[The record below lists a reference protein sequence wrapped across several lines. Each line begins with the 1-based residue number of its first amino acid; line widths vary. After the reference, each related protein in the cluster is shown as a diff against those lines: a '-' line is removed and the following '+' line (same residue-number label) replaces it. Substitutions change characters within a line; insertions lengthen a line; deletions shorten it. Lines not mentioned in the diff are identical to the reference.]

1 MKKFLSSLLALTM
14 ILSLVIVPANAS
26 DNTIGGVSIVPKS
39 VSLEVGEETEITVNT
54 NGIEM
59 FNTGEKL
66 TVDGKE
72 YTLIETPTITVGSIV
87 SNDNSV
93 VTVTADS
100 SGRSGVAT
108 AKAVAKGKATISCT
122 VTCNYKYNDGVK
134 DIDATATQTLTTEIT
149 VEPPVTYT
157 YEIGGSVAVAAE
169 PSKDLKSGDTVTFRA
184 TATNIAVTK
193 TGSNGSSETVS
204 KDKYKLS
211 YEWTSATADKENP
224 SKATATLTLG
234 KDKTED
240 SLEVTCEITAK
251 FKKDADISGEIS
263 GKVSGK
269 TSVNFVSKDA
279 ADKDK
284 AQADFEKAVLDAGF
298 TYKTRATSLD
308 KTNRVVTYKPYVGET
323 TASYSDFALAGDI
336 TGFDKVK
343 IEANGKGFK
352 VVGESKEGKYA
363 VSMPF
368 TFKAGTAPTVT
379 FTNSLTSG
387 EGFTATV
394 QKDGTI
400 TVTAK
405 ASNVT
410 NPSYEWVI
418 GKKTV
423 GTEAGF
429 TFNKENKY
437 TATKGTVTAVCKVHE
452 NGGSA
457 VAAQN
462 TFTLTVSDE
471 ACTLEVKPEKLTF
484 AQTGSSNYQ
493 TLTAK
498 LYKTENNQQKEVKTG
513 VTYSF
518 EASDNSVV
526 NLTATGNTAKVYL
539 KKQDNAT
546 ITVTA
551 TFEGKTYTETVE
563 VKGALLSA
571 SLDKVENGGNLEFD
585 YDDVKAAAN
594 EALPSGVVVK
604 RNSSISIADVPTKDS
619 DGGVLYNGNRKIT
632 SYTFAADSS
641 VDLEFRAANGFVGDA
656 KMTMTVTGDD
666 GKTYVIALAIPVTMR
681 EAKFDDQ
688 VTGGESTYKVSVP
701 DGYKAYSVLGVNKTP
716 DSDKYNKTWTIRN
729 AEYSGSSL
737 YPVKSTDLKDGEIK
751 LYIVA
756 IDDDGKAYAGT
767 LTVTANS
774 YSIKY
779 NVVAGESVTFDQ
791 KRFESFMEDY
801 ADDNIKTS
809 KGDYFEFDYVKFT
822 SLPNSTREGVLY
834 EGKDKIKT
842 STEVENLD
850 KVSFESVAKAKDT
863 IKVPFT
869 LYAKQYD
876 KNDKVIDKKV
886 SMTGEVVIS
895 VVKEDIVFEVGVNS
909 AVKLGSDK
917 FIDFLRDSD
926 KSYKKADLD
935 YVTFDVGKNS
945 AITSY
950 FNGTGALYRY
960 YNGSTGINAT
970 VSAKDEFYY
979 NPKTSSK
986 HYDLDDVTYVTS
998 KFAKVGDI
1006 VYIPFTAY
1014 GTKSGQKAEGTL
1026 AIKVKQTMNFVD
1038 VHTYDYFYDS
1048 VQWAVN
1054 LDITKGTSA
1063 TTFSPKQ
1070 GCTRAQIVTF
1080 LWRAANSPAPRSS
1093 TNKFTDVYATAHA
1106 DYMKAIIWATEQG
1119 ITTGTGNGKFSPDD
1133 TCTRAQIVTFLY
1145 RFKSNPAVYG
1155 SLNFSDVNKTEH
1167 AAFYNAILWA
1177 VNNKITTGY
1186 GNGIFDPN
1194 GTCNRGDAVTFLY
1207 RALA

>member
-14 ILSLVIVPANAS
+14 ILSLVIVPAQATEDSAS
-26 DNTIGGVSIVPKS
+26 PEGATGTFSISGKTNVTEGDDVSYSIAEGSAK
-39 VSLEVGEETEITVNT
+39 ITYNS
-54 NGIEM
+54 
-59 FNTGEKL
+59 
-66 TVDGKE
+66 KE
-72 YTLIETPTITVGSIV
+72 YPATVSNISWGGLSGGTTTNNVYSGKAGAKTYTITCQATLTAQVDKPAVGNGSGGGNAQ
-87 SNDNSV
+87 SNDTQTATVVKTISLP
-93 VTVTADS
+93 VTVTSKNDLFAADIVS
-100 SGRSGVAT
+100 IGFGGKNYPVSNGKVSVPKHNENEFASGTWSVNFKQGTGYNAT
-108 AKAVAKGKATISCT
+108 ASFNKNVLTI
-122 VTCNYKYNDGVK
+122 
-134 DIDATATQTLTTEIT
+134 
-149 VEPPVTYT
+149 
-157 YEIGGSVAVAAE
+157 
-169 PSKDLKSGDTVTFRA
+169 
-184 TATNIAVTK
+184 
-193 TGSNGSSETVS
+193 TGSNGESAQITVTPVPVTVVLSAPTYPVISKDGTTQITATYNGTESNVTYAWYCGDNLIAGQTTKTLTWTPTSETAANTYSFKCVVSYDPDNKSNVVESATKDVTVEDATYSLHPSKEITIYLAKGATDDSLKKILLYPDKTSGMPVNDAAYTFSSSNTTKVSVS
-204 KDKYKLS
+204 KDG
-211 YEWTSATADKENP
+211 
-224 SKATATLTLG
+224 TLT
-234 KDKTED
+234 
-240 SLEVTCEITAK
+240 
-251 FKKDADISGEIS
+251 
-263 GKVSGK
+263 
-269 TSVNFVSKDA
+269 
-279 ADKDK
+279 
-284 AQADFEKAVLDAGF
+284 
-298 TYKTRATSLD
+298 
-308 KTNRVVTYKPYVGET
+308 
-323 TASYSDFALAGDI
+323 ALAG
-336 TGFDKVK
+336 
-343 IEANGKGFK
+343 
-352 VVGESKEGKYA
+352 GE
-363 VSMPF
+363 V
-368 TFKAGTAPTVT
+368 
-379 FTNSLTSG
+379 
-387 EGFTATV
+387 
-394 QKDGTI
+394 TI

-405 ASNVT
+405 DKDNSGATQYKGKVYTKQVKVVVSALDYTLDDVESGSKAQDYT
-410 NPSYEWVI
+410 LSTLKEYAEKVI
-418 GKKTV
+418 
-423 GTEAGF
+423 ADSL
-429 TFNKENKY
+429 NLS
-437 TATKGTVTAVCKVHE
+437 A
-452 NGGSA
+452 SA
-457 VAAQN
+457 V
-462 TFTLTVSDE
+462 TV
-471 ACTLEVKPEKLTF
+471 
-484 AQTGSSNYQ
+484 N

-498 LYKTENNQQKEVKTG
+498 SPAVSTIGK
-513 VTYSF
+513 F
-518 EASDNSVV
+518 EMTSRYLTFTPPTKAIGKAQIVM
-526 NLTATGNTAKVYL
+526 TATTSALGSF
-539 KKQDNAT
+539 D
-546 ITVTA
+546 IT
-551 TFEGKTYTETVE
+551 F
-563 VKGALLSA
+563 
-571 SLDKVENGGNLEFD
+571 
-585 YDDVKAAAN
+585 
-594 EALPSGVVVK
+594 
-604 RNSSISIADVPTKDS
+604 I
-619 DGGVLYNGNRKIT
+619 
-632 SYTFAADSS
+632 
-641 VDLEFRAANGFVGDA
+641 
-656 KMTMTVTGDD
+656 
-666 GKTYVIALAIPVTMR
+666 IPVTPI
-681 EAKFDDQ
+681 K
-688 VTGGESTYKVSVP
+688 TTYESQYPQPSGTSSNYKYSVDVP
-701 DGYKAYSVLGVNKTP
+701 DGYKEYYVVAKNPSKAPTDYSEKLSGTK
-716 DSDKYNKTWTIRN
+716 SS
-729 AEYSGSSL
+729 YSGNSL
-737 YPVKSTDLKDGEIK
+737 YTLSGSDFDKSGKCELYVVTYDKDGT
-751 LYIVA
+751 
-756 IDDDGKAYAGT
+756 AYYG
-767 LTVTANS
+767 VISVYQKS
-774 YSIKY
+774 YDIKY
-779 NVVAGESVTFDQ
+779 SVVAGESVTFSQ
-791 KRFESFMEDY
+791 KDFESFMNDY

-909 AVKLGSDK
+909 AIKLGSDK

-1038 VHTYDYFYDS
+1038 VRPGDYFYDS

-1080 LWRAANSPAPRSS
+1080 LWRAAKSPEPRSNTS
-1093 TNKFTDVYATAHA
+1093 KFTDVYATAHA
-1106 DYMKAIIWATEQG
+1106 DYMKAINWATEQG
-1119 ITTGTGNGKFSPDD
+1119 ITTGTGNGKFSPDA

-1145 RFKSNPAVYG
+1145 RFKNNPAVYG